1 MPKGKDRIYFW
12 NEMKTLSQPGLNIHV
27 NLLPQKLPK
36 NSPAITHECSFKYL
50 KKNKTHREYLILKKL
65 SNMSFHM

>member
-27 NLLPQKLPK
+27 NVNLLPQKLPK
-36 NSPAITHECSFKYL
+36 YSPAITDRYFPY
-50 KKNKTHREYLILKKL
+50 KKIPNFHTET
-65 SNMSFHM
+65 SNS